1 MSSKVIVRAAPAG
14 GGEFQNLVWRKVKV
28 RKSLDEICHSLEL
41 ELPASER
48 NKIHKHDKVEV
59 RLHSPFVTP
68 DDNADGTKR
77 LTTVMVDEVTD
88 IADTARRGLMVVG
101 RSPARDII
109 DSSWSGM
116 VLHQQ
121 NLEQVANM
129 IANPFLEAVRIKAV
143 DDHKNHVQR
152 MPTTSPETGP
162 VFSFSWSNES
172 PWQKLMAEAAN
183 QGYIFTSNEAGNLY
197 LWRVAVNKREEGFSL
212 DEGANIRSIQVTE
225 NGAEQFHEY
234 EVRGGGKAPAQ
245 QIDAT
250 CKNNRKMTINLTDLI
265 ISEETL
271 RRRALTEMYRRRD
284 NRTTV
289 TVSGWGLS
297 EGQIQALGSTRQ
309 KEIFWNPNFLI
320 PVTIPSMSLDAN
332 LLISEAEYQAD
343 GASMTSTLTLVN
355 PKAYA

>member
-14 GGEFQNLVWRKVKV
+14 GGGFQDLVWRKVKV

-88 IADTARRGLMVVG
+88 VADTARRGLMVVG

-109 DSSWSGM
+109 DSSWSDM
-116 VLHQQ
+116 VLLQQ

-129 IANPFLEAVRIKAV
+129 IANPFLEAVGIKAV
-143 DDHKNHVQR
+143 DEEKNHVQR
-152 MPTTSPETGP
+152 MPTDSPETGP

-197 LWRVAVNKREEGFSL
+197 LWKVAVNTRTTEKFSL
-212 DEGANIRSIQVTE
+212 TEGANIRSIQATE

-234 EVRGGGKAPAQ
+234 IARASFKEAREEDP
-245 QIDAT
+245 T
-250 CKNNRKMTINLTDLI
+250 CPNARKMVIHITD
-265 ISEETL
+265 EETSQETL
-271 RRRALTEMYRRRD
+271 ERRVLTEKNHRRD
-284 NRTTV
+284 NRLTV